1 MSQKTYE
8 NEIGETMICRYQNI
22 LTINHSDIG
31 IVYAL
36 PVGPDMYSY
45 FTLDEVDIGIEH
57 PETGEPVMYVT
68 YAPAILS
75 PEELFIIKAH
85 IFEGESNV

>member
-1 MSQKTYE
+1 MSPKTYE
-8 NEIGETMICRYQNI
+8 NEIGETMTCRYQNI

-45 FTLDEVDIGIEH
+45 FTLDEEDI
-57 PETGEPVMYVT
+57 
-68 YAPAILS
+68 
-75 PEELFIIKAH
+75 
-85 IFEGESNV
+85 